1 MAIKLTLDSRKHRPL
16 MDGVIQADAMATV
29 ASWWT
34 MGFAWLNHLSVDW
47 RQVVQIGALL
57 LLAYGGY
64 SLLARR
70 SRSARLL
77 KGVLLV
83 LGGLLALLSVALY
96 FRLTLLITLFG
107 FTIQIVVFA
116 VIVIF
121 QPELRRLLSY
131 LGQSRFWEKS
141 ILEVPTMMDSDTSSV
156 LEDLVRSVRFL
167 SKSKTGALIVL
178 ESPDGG
184 GEHYLES
191 GVQIGG
197 RVSTELLLTIFHP
210 KTPLHD
216 GAVVVDRFHR
226 VASAGVLLPL
236 TENPK
241 LSWQYGTRHRAA
253 IGLTE
258 LSSSRCVV
266 VSEETGQISWVAE
279 GQLEKQPNIE
289 ALQEKLAQ
297 YYQVSSPSS
306 SGVVTSLLKILPEK
320 MTPRPLRE
328 QVQQWFQSKH

>member
-1 MAIKLTLDSRKHRPL
+1 M
-16 MDGVIQADAMATV
+16 
-29 ASWWT
+29 
-34 MGFAWLNHLSVDW
+34 SVDW
-47 RQVVQIGALL
+47 RQVIQIAMLL
-57 LLAYGGY
+57 GLAYMGY
-64 SLLARR
+64 VLLARR

-77 KGVLLV
+77 KGVFLV
-83 LGGLLALLSVALY
+83 LAGLAALLSVALY
-96 FRLTLLITLFG
+96 FRFTLLITIFG
-107 FTIQIVVFA
+107 FTLQMVVFA

-141 ILEVPTMMDSDTSSV
+141 ILDVPTMMDADTSSV
-156 LEDLVRSVRFL
+156 VDDLVRSVRFL
-167 SKSKTGALIVL
+167 SKSRTGALIVL
-178 ESPDGG
+178 ESPEGG

-191 GVQIGG
+191 GVQLNA
-197 RVSTELLLTIFHP
+197 RLSTELLLTVFHP

-279 GQLEKQPNIE
+279 GHLEKQSDIE
-289 ALQEKLAQ
+289 SLHEKLSQ
-297 YYQVSSPSS
+297 YYQVPSAS
-306 SGVVTSLLKILPEK
+306 RSQGVTSLLKVLPEK
-320 MTPRPLRE
+320 MAPRPLRD
-328 QVQQWFQSKH
+328 QVRQWFGSK